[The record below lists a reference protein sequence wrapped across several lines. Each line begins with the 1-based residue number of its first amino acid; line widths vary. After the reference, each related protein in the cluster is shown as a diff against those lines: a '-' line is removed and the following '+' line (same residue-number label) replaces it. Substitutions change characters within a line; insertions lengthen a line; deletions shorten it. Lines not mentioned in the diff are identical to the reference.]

1 MKKQAEDQLETV
13 AVDIIERRLIREK
26 AAKAQA
32 KSREASRA
40 ASQASS
46 KAESQASSQSSGDS
60 SVYGIA
66 DLLGAPDENDCDSSF
81 VDAVLRAKL
90 GQEKIRFLKAIQPI
104 TRFTS
109 LEDGAK
115 IAPESNAEWW
125 RKNWSEFPN
134 LYELAAVLFNIPAS
148 SSYAERFFSVC
159 GYVCKTRSG
168 NENGETIILRSMLR
182 ANYEYLEELSNQE

>member
-46 KAESQASSQSSGDS
+46 KAESQASSQSSAGSSS

-66 DLLGAPDENDCDSSF
+66 DLLGALDSQ
-81 VDAVLRAKL
+81 V
-90 GQEKIRFLKAIQPI
+90 
-104 TRFTS
+104 
-109 LEDGAK
+109 
-115 IAPESNAEWW
+115 
-125 RKNWSEFPN
+125 
-134 LYELAAVLFNIPAS
+134 
-148 SSYAERFFSVC
+148 
-159 GYVCKTRSG
+159 
-168 NENGETIILRSMLR
+168 
-182 ANYEYLEELSNQE
+182 